1 MAGGSGISAPRS
13 VCIVL
18 YIYLCFTN
26 YSSQKSK
33 QHQIQAS
40 YTSSILDLQL
50 SNTKLQC
57 DEIEWTCFKLSASSP
72 RLPANAQCPP
82 LATTRSTG

>member
-18 YIYLCFTN
+18 YFYLCFTN

-40 YTSSILDLQL
+40 YTSSILDL
-50 SNTKLQC
+50 
-57 DEIEWTCFKLSASSP
+57 
-72 RLPANAQCPP
+72 
-82 LATTRSTG
+82 

>member
-1 MAGGSGISAPRS
+1 MFGDKEVAELRLLYFLRFQKIPPSRYLLGQPGWRVVVVYRLLV

-18 YIYLCFTN
+18 YFYLCFTN

-40 YTSSILDLQL
+40 YTSSILDL
-50 SNTKLQC
+50 
-57 DEIEWTCFKLSASSP
+57 
-72 RLPANAQCPP
+72 
-82 LATTRSTG
+82 